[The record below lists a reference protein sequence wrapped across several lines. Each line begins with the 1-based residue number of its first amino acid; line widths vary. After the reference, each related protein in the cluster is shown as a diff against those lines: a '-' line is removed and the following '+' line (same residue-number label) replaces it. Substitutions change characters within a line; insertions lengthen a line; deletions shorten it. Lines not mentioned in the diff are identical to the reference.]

1 MKHLF
6 NDLSSQ
12 EKNRILEMHKRVSD
26 NLYLN
31 EQNSN
36 YRFWDSVIDTFLPGT
51 PVKDGRDLL
60 SKFDAIIK
68 RRIEYNKK
76 NKLPLDTL
84 TPEERTFREKILKA
98 TPNFGYPDIF
108 ALSKIIQDINS
119 GKNIQPQEFE
129 KYKKTGT
136 QDYGSKY
143 RSNQDIQ
150 DRKQMLGSRNE
161 LKKMWLGIDDTG
173 DEKGYWVKSEFKPVT
188 STNPNAIY
196 YKPKNI
202 PKLTTQ
208 QFDELYT
215 AVMKTKKSDGR
226 FPGGN
231 SSILFA
237 TKPSDQARPGFAKF
251 KFIDRNTIS
260 RLRGDLGRFK
270 LGAAEENGKKY
281 ISIYDEWDLVPPS
294 IKKFDVDVQKYGKI
308 PLIYYRIYR

>member
-1 MKHLF
+1 MKDLF

-12 EKNRILEMHKRVSD
+12 EKNRIMEMHRRASN
-26 NLYLN
+26 NLYLS

-76 NKLPLDTL
+76 NKLPSDTL

-98 TPNFGYPDIF
+98 TPNFGYPSIY
-108 ALSKIIQDINS
+108 ALAKIIQDINS
-119 GKNIQPQEFE
+119 GKNIQPQELE
-129 KYKKTGT
+129 HYKNV
-136 QDYGSKY
+136 GSKY
-143 RSNQDIQ
+143 SKYNDQDIN
-150 DRKQMLGSRNE
+150 QMLDSRNE
-161 LKKMWLGIDDTG
+161 LKRMWLGIDDTG
-173 DEKGYWVKSEFKPVT
+173 DEKGYWVKSEFKPAT
-188 STNPNAIY
+188 STNPNVIY

-215 AVMKTKKSDGR
+215 AIMKTRKSDGK

-231 SSILFA
+231 SSILFNNFP
-237 TKPSDQARPGFAKF
+237 KGYAKF
-251 KFIDRNTIS
+251 RFIDSNTINK
-260 RLRGDLGRFK
+260 LRGDLGHFK
-270 LGAAEENGKKY
+270 FGAAEENGKKY
-281 ISIYDEWDLVPPS
+281 ISIYDEWNLVPPS
-294 IKKFDVDVQKYGKI
+294 IKKFDVDIQRYGKT